1 LFFGLI
7 NCSIYCLKII
17 FLFLWKLKIALFKG

>member
-7 NCSIYCLKII
+7 NCSTSILKII
-17 FLFLWKLKIALFKG
+17 FLFLWKLKTALFKE